1 MSNQVVAVMNN
12 ILTIAITDFKRM
24 FNSPFAWS
32 VLAILQFILAM
43 IFLTRVDEFMTVYQQ
58 QIATAENA
66 PGATFFIISP
76 IYLWAGIIMLA
87 VMPILTMRSFAEERM
102 NKTLTL
108 LSSSPLSSMQIV
120 WGKYLGVLFFVM
132 LFIAMLSLMP
142 IALSFATEIDW
153 GMIMSS
159 SLGLFLLLASFA
171 AAGLFLSSLTSQPVI
186 AAVSSFGLL
195 MFLVVL
201 YLSGDSQSNSS
212 ELFIYLSHFS
222 HFEAFVRGVIDSSDL
237 VYYLLFIF
245 GFLILSVRKLDND
258 RLLG

>member
-1 MSNQVVAVMNN
+1 MNN
-12 ILTIAITDFKRM
+12 ILTVAITEFKRM

-43 IFLTRVDEFMTVYQQ
+43 MFLTRVDEFVASYQQ
-58 QIATAENA
+58 QIATVENS
-66 PGATFFIISP
+66 PGATFFIVSP

-102 NKTLTL
+102 NQTLTL
-108 LSSSPLSSMQIV
+108 LRSSPLSSAQIV
-120 WGKYLGVLFFVM
+120 LGKYLGILLFVTLFV
-132 LFIAMLSLMP
+132 AMLGLMP
-142 IALSFATEIDW
+142 LAISLGTEIDW
-153 GMIMSS
+153 GMVATS

-171 AAGLFLSSLTSQPVI
+171 AAGIFLSSLTSQPVI

-201 YLSGDSQSNSS
+201 YLSGSSQSNSS

-222 HFEAFVRGVIDSSDL
+222 HFETFVRGVIDTSDVL
-237 VYYLLFIF
+237 YYLLFIV
-245 GFLILSVRKLDND
+245 GFLVLTVRKLDND

>member
-1 MSNQVVAVMNN
+1 MNN
-12 ILTIAITDFKRM
+12 ILTVAITEFKRM

-32 VLAILQFILAM
+32 VLAILQLILAM
-43 IFLTRVDEFMTVYQQ
+43 MFLTRIDEFVASYQQ
-58 QIATAENA
+58 QIATVENA

-76 IYLWAGIIMLA
+76 IYLWAGIVMLA

-102 NKTLTL
+102 NQTLTL
-108 LSSSPLSSMQIV
+108 LRSSPLSSAQIV
-120 WGKYLGVLFFVM
+120 LGKYLGILLFVILFV
-132 LFIAMLSLMP
+132 AMLSLMP
-142 IALSFATEIDW
+142 LAISFGTEIDW
-153 GMIMSS
+153 SMVATS

-171 AAGLFLSSLTSQPVI
+171 AAGVFLSSLTSQPVI

-201 YLSGDSQSNSS
+201 YLSGGSQSNSS

-222 HFEAFVRGVIDSSDL
+222 HFETFVRGVIDTSDI
-237 VYYLLFIF
+237 VYYLLFIV
-245 GFLILSVRKLDND
+245 GFLVLAVRKLDND